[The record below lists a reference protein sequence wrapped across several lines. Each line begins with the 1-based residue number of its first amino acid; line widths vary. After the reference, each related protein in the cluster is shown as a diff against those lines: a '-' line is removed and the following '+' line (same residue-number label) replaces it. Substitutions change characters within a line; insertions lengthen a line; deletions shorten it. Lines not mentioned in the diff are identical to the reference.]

1 MSSLGTECFALYV
14 ILMYSVDY
22 KTENKLCHIG
32 ITVYRVF
39 RISKELVKEFLQF
52 KTCFIH
58 LTCAWK
64 YPIVLLWKTEKG
76 IFSYDF
82 FFFLILNDG
91 LDLIPIS
98 SL

>member
-1 MSSLGTECFALYV
+1 MTSTLVAEHFALYV
-14 ILMYSVDY
+14 ILMYSIDH
-22 KTENKLCHIG
+22 KTENKLCYIR

-39 RISKELVKEFLQF
+39 RISEELIKEVLQF

-58 LTCAWK
+58 LTSAWK

-82 FFFLILNDG
+82 FFH
-91 LDLIPIS
+91 
-98 SL
+98 